1 MLNQM
6 LVERPRLA
14 GQLRSQESPRL
25 SGGINSGV
33 WVHRVPRAAVTL
45 AAIRVPHE
53 PVNMRCPLLTRR
65 DAILA
70 KLSNS

>member
-1 MLNQM
+1 M
-6 LVERPRLA
+6 
-14 GQLRSQESPRL
+14 